1 MPQISE
7 VLEVAEAVFSRGK
20 GRRIKGGP
28 KGKGPDAAIEKL
40 NEGIQTALDKVAK
53 KLLGRDAVPPPSPYP
68 QPGLPPN
75 LNPAKKPFPS
85 PKPAEAPKP
94 QPQPSRQGAGT
105 KTATKEK
112 TEPLQT
118 GKGVVRMSDALR
130 IVALYA
136 VPAMRA
142 TAPPAMLAQ
151 QLGQSNPREK
161 VTLAPLYP
169 GEPTRYVHYRVSD
182 RMGETAD
189 DRTPGELETAKP
201 PGDALT

>member
-40 NEGIQTALDKVAK
+40 NQGINKALDKVAK

-68 QPGLPPN
+68 QPGLPPQ
-75 LNPAKKPFPS
+75 LNPAKKPFPA
-85 PKPAEAPKP
+85 PKPDPAPKP
-94 QPQPSRQGAGT
+94 QPQPGRQGAGPRVGT
-105 KTATKEK
+105 QQRTD
-112 TEPLQT
+112 PGQT

-130 IVALYA
+130 IVALYS
-136 VPAMRA
+136 VPAMRE
-142 TAPPAMLAQ
+142 TAQRVMLAQ

-169 GEPTRYVHYRVSD
+169 GEPTRYVHYRIS
-182 RMGETAD
+182 GPGI
-189 DRTPGELETAKP
+189 DRTDDDVVEFVTSQP
-201 PGDALT
+201 PGDALA